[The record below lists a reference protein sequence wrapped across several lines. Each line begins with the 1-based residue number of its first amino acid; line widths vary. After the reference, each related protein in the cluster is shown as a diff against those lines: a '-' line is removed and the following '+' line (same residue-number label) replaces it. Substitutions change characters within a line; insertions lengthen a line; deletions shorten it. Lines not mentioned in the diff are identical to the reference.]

1 MATFSVSETL
11 RRAQHTGNGSA
22 GPFAFSFQ
30 VNAGSDLRVLV
41 DGTEKTLTTHYTVSV
56 ASDGTGTVSF
66 TTGNHPSS
74 SEKITLLAKT
84 PLARTSVY
92 STGGTLTAASL
103 ESDHDTQIMLF
114 QQLQEQLKR
123 SVQLAP
129 ETQRVLTGADGSTT
143 GPLQFPYANTA
154 TDQANKYL
162 VFDANGTALTT
173 ATGTVASIDTAAD
186 TNITSPENGS
196 VLVYNSSSS
205 KWEDGVGLAGDYV
218 VTGSLTADNI
228 KFDGTNIGHTDDTDL
243 LVLDDGAFTVN
254 GTTTI
259 QSTDAGAGDGPK
271 LILHRN
277 SASPAADDLLG
288 RLQFR
293 GENDAGAAVTFA
305 SVDAQL
311 DDESNNAE
319 DGTLL
324 LKTVVN
330 NTLTTQVDV
339 SSAGVVFTPPLS
351 LGTDLAV
358 AHGGTGASSLT
369 DGGVLVGSG
378 TGAITA
384 MAVLADGEMI
394 VGDGTT
400 DPVAESGATLRT
412 SIGVGTGDS
421 PQFTAVELGDASDT
435 TISRSGAGDI
445 TIEGNAVYR
454 AGGTDVP
461 VSDGGTGTSSLTDG
475 GVLLGSGT
483 GAITAMAVLGD
494 GEMIVGDGST
504 DPVAESGATLRTSI
518 GLGTGDDVEFNSLSL
533 LGMKIQSFEV
543 TLQHNGGVV
552 KHRIGQT
559 GSSGSSGNWHDKIS
573 NTSGTLTATPTVDG
587 STAFVN
593 GLGVSANTAIF
604 DVAAQTDGRELLVVG
619 PGDSD
624 TNGTSIG
631 FRPGFASRDVNGT
644 TRVRLEVQVKDY
656 SGNAFNLNTTNL
668 ASGSDRVGMQFLGF
682 LA

>member
-129 ETQRVLTGADGSTT
+129 ETQRVLTGADGST
-143 GPLQFPYANTA
+143 
-154 TDQANKYL
+154 
-162 VFDANGTALTT
+162 
-173 ATGTVASIDTAAD
+173 
-186 TNITSPENGS
+186 
-196 VLVYNSSSS
+196 LVYNSSSS

-461 VSDGGTGTSSLTDG
+461 VSDGGTGTSSFTDG

-543 TLQHNGGVV
+543 TIQHNGGEV

-573 NTSGTLTATPTVDG
+573 NTSGTLTTTPEVDDE
-587 STAFVN
+587 TNFTN
-593 GLGVSANTAIF
+593 GMGVSANVAIF

-631 FRPGFASRDVNGT
+631 FRPGFASRDVNGI
-644 TRVRLEVQVKDY
+644 TRVRLEVQVKDV